1 MATQEGVFLTAP
13 LLIALGLGILLA
25 ASRVATLERVKGVH
39 GAAGAMMLV
48 ALVWGGLVSL
58 TYDFPRSYFI
68 RNSRAEFSKVVAP
81 LIEPDSILFVQYG
94 DQFFGLIER
103 GDVRIAMPRLDD
115 YASFRPLIDH
125 HLDAGHAVYL
135 WRTPE
140 IAATLERRPLLEGLS
155 EVILYEQANGAL
167 TELQRPRQ
175 ARR

>member
-1 MATQEGVFLTAP
+1 MFT
-13 LLIALGLGILLA
+13 
-25 ASRVATLERVKGVH
+25 
-39 GAAGAMMLV
+39 
-48 ALVWGGLVSL
+48 ALVWGALISL

-68 RNSRAEFSKVVAP
+68 RAARAEFSKTVAP

-103 GDVRIAMPRLDD
+103 GDLRIAMPRLDD

-125 HLDAGHAVYL
+125 HLDAGRAVYL
-135 WRTPE
+135 WRAPD
-140 IAATLERRPLLEGLS
+140 IVAMLERRPLLEGLS
-155 EVILYEQANGAL
+155 EVTLYEQANGAL